1 MALDLVAP
9 IPALRQNFVA
19 GLRFDQEVQYQ
30 VQTRSTKR
38 WRHLPVKLQAQEDA
52 PYAQAQGL
60 RLGLMQCMAVVGL
73 LTWRQVQQEIA
84 PYMALPLHEGAF
96 GEHQN
101 ACDFGAAYGLRLC
114 ATMDLHLQ
122 NQDSQRAWQS
132 RIGQHVLSTLHAGA
146 MCVVGFEHEA
156 STSTRWACVVGVE
169 CLAHAAHDVCALLLL
184 DGCGDEP
191 WACGHNARLEL
202 QAGRECVCRHLSGKA
217 FAAFPTRLICVHPK

>member
-30 VQTRSTKR
+30 FQTRTTKR
-38 WRHLPVKLQAQEDA
+38 WRNLPVKLQAREDA

-60 RLGLMQCMAVVGL
+60 RLGLMQCMAVVGQ
-73 LTWRQVQQEIA
+73 LTWQQVQQAIA
-84 PYMALPLHEGAF
+84 PYMVLPLHEMSF
-96 GEHQN
+96 GEHEN
-101 ACDFGAAYGLRLC
+101 ACDLGHAWGLSLR
-114 ATMDLHLQ
+114 ASMDLHVQ
-122 NQDSQRAWQS
+122 NKDSQRAWQS
-132 RIGQHVLSTLHAGA
+132 RIGQQVLNTINAGV

-156 STSTRWACVVGVE
+156 SSDMRWASVVGVE
-169 CLAHAAHDVCALLLL
+169 YLAHATNDVCALLLL

-202 QAGRECVCRHLSGKA
+202 RAGREGVCRHLSGKA
-217 FAAFPTRLICVHPK
+217 FAAFPTRLICVHPN